1 MVLIYNHSWEQRN
14 LIELTNRVIV
24 GLATSVTP
32 YYRETG
38 VPLLRNMNLK
48 KNYLD
53 DSDLLFLDET
63 YANSN
68 ESKKIQCDDVLTV
81 HTGSNIGLT
90 CVCPKKYDGCL
101 SFTTL
106 ITTVDTKKLNSKFLM
121 QYINSDNGMNR
132 VLSIVTAGGKQNLN
146 SGDLEKLVVPYS
158 LNVNEQA
165 QIGNVL
171 CKIDD
176 IITLHQRK

>member
-1 MVLIYNHSWEQRN
+1 M
-14 LIELTNRVIV
+14 IELANRVIV

-53 DSDLLFLDET
+53 DSDLLFLDES

-68 ESKKIQCDDVLTV
+68 ESKKIHCDDVLTV

-90 CVCPKKYDGCL
+90 CVCPEKYDGCL

-106 ITTVDTKKLNSKFLM
+106 ITTVDDKKLNSKFLM
-121 QYINSDNGMNR
+121 QYINSDKGMNR
-132 VLSIVTAGGKQNLN
+132 VLSIVTAGGKPNLN
-146 SGDLEKLVVPYS
+146 TGDLEKLVVSHS
-158 LNVNEQA
+158 LNVNEQE
-165 QIGNVL
+165 QIGNLL

-176 IITLHQRK
+176 IITLHQREQI